1 MTVAEM
7 AKYIGQTADYYAV
20 TNMVF
25 AVVIADARM
34 SWGKLQL
41 RIKPRDGYGV
51 KWVDAESVGEIS

>member
-1 MTVAEM
+1 MTTAEM

-20 TNMVF
+20 PNMVF

-41 RIKPRDGYGV
+41 QIKPRDGYGV
-51 KWVDAESVGEIS
+51 KWVDAGSVGEIS